1 MVRKTLLKTIVVRDI
16 AIGREIRLTCKTIK
30 YFKLRYA
37 VFF

>member
-30 YFKLRYA
+30 IARNL
-37 VFF
+37 